1 MTSRRRSIEAFLAQP
16 ALAIVGV
23 SRSGEK
29 FGNVIL
35 RELRSKGRHVYPLHP
50 AATMIE
56 GVVCYLHVADMPE
69 PVTGMIINVS
79 PADAVTAL
87 RDAAAAGIRHVWL
100 QQGSESPY
108 VANLCIELGLD
119 AVVGEC
125 ILMHAEPTGIHRM
138 HRLLEG
144 ALGRLPK

>member
-1 MTSRRRSIEAFLAQP
+1 MTSTRSSIDAFLAQP

-35 RELRSKGRHVYPLHP
+35 RELRAKGRHVYPLHP
-50 AATMIE
+50 VATMID
-56 GVVCYLHVADMPE
+56 GAACYRHIADMPE
-69 PVTGMIINVS
+69 PVTGMVINVT

-87 RDAAAAGIRHVWL
+87 RDAAEAGVRHVWL

-125 ILMHAEPTGIHRM
+125 ILMHAESTGIHRM
-138 HRLLEG
+138 HRVLEG

>member
-1 MTSRRRSIEAFLAQP
+1 MTNTMSSVDAFLSQP
-16 ALAIVGV
+16 ALALVGV

-35 RELRSKGRHVYPLHP
+35 RELTSKGRRVYPLHP
-50 AATMIE
+50 VLE
-56 GVVCYLHVADMPE
+56 RLDGVPCYRHFADLPE
-69 PVTGMIINVS
+69 PVGGVIVSVS
-79 PADAVTAL
+79 PADAVGVV

-100 QQGSESPY
+100 QQGAESPY

-125 ILMHAEPTGIHRM
+125 ILMFAEPWGIHRV
-138 HRLLEG
+138 HRVIDG
-144 ALGRLPK
+144 VFGRLPK

>member
-1 MTSRRRSIEAFLAQP
+1 MTSSRSSIEAFLAQP

-35 RELRSKGRHVYPLHP
+35 RALRSKGRHVYPLHP
-50 AATMIE
+50 VATMID
-56 GVVCYLHVADMPE
+56 GVVCYQHIADMPE
-69 PVTGMIINVS
+69 PVTGMVINVS
-79 PADAVTAL
+79 PADAVTVL

-119 AVVGEC
+119 AVIGEC
-125 ILMHAEPTGIHRM
+125 ILMHAEPTGIHRV
-138 HRLLEG
+138 HRVLEA

>member
-1 MTSRRRSIEAFLAQP
+1 MTSSRSSIEAFLAQP

-35 RELRSKGRHVYPLHP
+35 RELRAKGRHVYPLHP
-50 AATMIE
+50 VAAMID
-56 GVVCYLHVADMPE
+56 GVTCYVHLADMPE

-79 PADAVTAL
+79 PADAVTAV

-108 VANLCIELGLD
+108 LANLCIELGLE
-119 AVVGEC
+119 AVVGAC
-125 ILMHAEPTGIHRM
+125 ILMHAEPTGIHRV
-138 HRLLEG
+138 HRVLEG
-144 ALGRLPK
+144 ALGRLPR

>member
-1 MTSRRRSIEAFLAQP
+1 MKSSRSSIETFLAQP

-35 RELRSKGRHVYPLHP
+35 RELRAKGRHIYPLHP
-50 AATMIE
+50 VARMID
-56 GVVCYLHVADMPE
+56 GVTCYPHIADMPE

-87 RDAAAAGIRHVWL
+87 RDAAEAGITHVWL

-138 HRLLEG
+138 HRVLEG